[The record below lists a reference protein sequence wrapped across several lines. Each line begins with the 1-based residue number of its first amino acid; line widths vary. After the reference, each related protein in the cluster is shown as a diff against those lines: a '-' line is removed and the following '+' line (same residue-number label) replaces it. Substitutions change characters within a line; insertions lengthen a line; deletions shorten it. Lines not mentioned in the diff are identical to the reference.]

1 MDFSNS
7 PVNKDEQIKKI
18 IEDTEEIISN
28 FRQISSIIVENL
40 ENKDNAM
47 YNLGRKLVNYKEEQ
61 NNSEDNLDS
70 DQTNVS

>member
-61 NNSEDNLDS
+61 NNSEDNLES